1 MMRGKSCTFLLPS
14 NIARC
19 VRSYVLT
26 DYQQAIHELSERI
39 VVAQKPIRILDALK
53 WNGDI
58 QHQFF
63 KSKFKKLPNVDIEY
77 YQKENALQFDAAKKI
92 EEFREI
98 ERSIRRK
105 LGQYSGV
112 GSIMQR
118 MCREYGRVVEML
130 LARGTPKF
138 TEISQELYGS
148 SEDAFHIGAPTLKDL
163 ATLVTNTLAN
173 IKDQVTTE
181 ADIKNYTSEET
192 VKILSK
198 RLAKYFTES
207 VKMRVELSDG
217 ILADASAGAERI
229 KIHKGMMFSEREIR
243 TFEVHEGW
251 VHLGTTLNGMAQ
263 PVCTFLGKGPPSSTI
278 TQEGLAII
286 TEVFTFASY
295 PGRLKRLTNRIT
307 GVSMA
312 EEGANFLDVF
322 NFFRGQGLD
331 DDDSYHSS
339 QRVFRGSLP
348 DAGPFTKDLSYSK
361 GFILIYNYIRLA
373 VQRGLVNQIPVLF
386 LGKTTLEDI
395 HVLADLVEEG
405 IAVPPKYIPPQFRDL
420 AALSAWM
427 CYSLFL
433 NKLDLQRMATDFK
446 AILL

>member
-1 MMRGKSCTFLLPS
+1 M
-14 NIARC
+14 
-19 VRSYVLT
+19 LT
-26 DYQQAIHELSERI
+26 DYQKVIRELSDKI
-39 VVAQKPIRILDALK
+39 VSAQKPIRILDALK
-53 WNGDI
+53 WDGDI
-58 QHQFF
+58 QKQFF
-63 KSKFKKLPNVDIEY
+63 KNKCKKQPQVDTEY
-77 YQKENALQFDAAKKI
+77 YLTKNPLSFDPIQKIQ
-92 EEFREI
+92 EFQEI

-118 MCREYGRVVEML
+118 MCHEYARVVEML
-130 LARGTPKF
+130 LVRGTARF

-163 ATLVTNTLAN
+163 ATVVSNTLAN
-173 IKDQVTTE
+173 IKDQVVTD
-181 ADIKNYTSEET
+181 ADVEKYTSEDA
-192 VKILSK
+192 VKMLSK
-198 RLAKYFTES
+198 RLATYFTDRS
-207 VKMRVELSDG
+207 TAIRVELSDG
-217 ILADASAGAERI
+217 ILADASAGAEKI
-229 KIHKGMMFSEREIR
+229 KIHKGLTFSAREIR

-263 PVCTFLGKGPPSSTI
+263 PVCTFLSKGPPSSTI

-286 TEVFTFASY
+286 TEIFTFASY

-312 EEGANFLDVF
+312 ESGANFLEVF
-322 NFFRGQGLD
+322 NFHREQGLSD
-331 DDDSYHSS
+331 VDAYQSAS
-339 QRVFRGSLP
+339 RVYRGSTP
-348 DAGPFTKDLSYSK
+348 EGGPFTKDLSYSK

-373 VQRGLVNQIPVLF
+373 VQKGLVTHIPILF
-386 LGKTTLEDI
+386 MGKTTLEDLHI
-395 HVLADLVEEG
+395 LADLVDEK
-405 IAVPPKYIPPQFRDL
+405 IAIPPKYVPPQFRDL

-433 NKLDLQRMATDFK
+433 NQLDLQRLATDFK

>member
-1 MMRGKSCTFLLPS
+1 MPTE
-14 NIARC
+14 
-19 VRSYVLT
+19 
-26 DYQQAIHELSERI
+26 YQQVIHELSERI
-39 VVAQKPIRILDALK
+39 VVAQKPIRILDASK
-53 WNGDI
+53 WNSEI
-58 QHQFF
+58 QKEFF
-63 KSKFKKLPNVDIEY
+63 KNRCKKLPNVDEEY
-77 YQKENALQFDAAKKI
+77 YQRQNPLQFDPAKKL
-92 EEFREI
+92 EEFYEI
-98 ERSIRRK
+98 ERSIRRT

-118 MCREYGRVVEML
+118 MCHEYSLVVEML
-130 LARGTPKF
+130 MARGTGRF
-138 TEISQELYGS
+138 TKISQELYGS

-163 ATLVTNTLAN
+163 ATLVSNTLAN
-173 IKDQVTTE
+173 IKDQVSTE
-181 ADIKNYTSEET
+181 ADLETHSSEET
-192 VKILSK
+192 VEILK
-198 RLAKYFTES
+198 QRLSGYFTEQNNL
-207 VKMRVELSDG
+207 RVELSDG

-229 KIHKGMMFSEREIR
+229 KIHTGLTFSAREIR

-263 PVCTFLGKGPPSSTI
+263 PYCTFLSKGPPSSTV

-307 GVSMA
+307 AVSMA

-322 NFFRGQGLD
+322 NFYREQGLD
-331 DDDSYHSS
+331 ESESYLAST
-339 QRVFRGSLP
+339 RVFRGSTP
-348 DAGPFTKDLSYSK
+348 DGGPFTKDLSYSK

-373 VQRGLVNQIPVLF
+373 VQRGLVSQIPLLF
-386 LGKTTLEDI
+386 IGKTTLEDI
-395 HVLADLVEEG
+395 HILSDLVEEG
-405 IAVPPKYIPPQFRDL
+405 ILVPPRYVPPQFRDL

-433 NKLDLQRMATDFK
+433 NKLDLGQLATDFK

>member
-1 MMRGKSCTFLLPS
+1 M
-14 NIARC
+14 
-19 VRSYVLT
+19 LT
-26 DYQQAIHELSERI
+26 EYQKVIRELSERI
-39 VVAQKPIRILDALK
+39 VNAQKPIRILDALK
-53 WNGDI
+53 WDESVKE
-58 QHQFF
+58 QFF
-63 KSKFKKLPNVDIEY
+63 KHKFKRLPQVNTEY
-77 YQKENALQFDAAKKI
+77 YLTQNPLSFDPIKKI
-92 EEFREI
+92 QEFHEI

-118 MCREYGRVVEML
+118 MCHEYARVVEL
-130 LARGTPKF
+130 LLVRGTSKF

-163 ATLVTNTLAN
+163 ATLVSNTLAN
-173 IKDQVTTE
+173 IRDQVVTD
-181 ADIKNYTSEET
+181 ADVERYSSEDA
-192 VKILSK
+192 VRLLSK
-198 RLAKYFTES
+198 RLANYFTDRS
-207 VKMRVELSDG
+207 TAVRVELSDG
-217 ILADASAGAERI
+217 ILADASAGAEKI
-229 KIHKGMMFSEREIR
+229 KIHKGLTFSEREIR

-251 VHLGTTLNGMAQ
+251 VHLGTTLNGLAQ
-263 PVCTFLGKGPPSSTI
+263 PVCTFLSKGPPSSTI

-286 TEVFTFASY
+286 TEIFTFASY

-322 NFFRGQGLD
+322 NYYRGQGLSD
-331 DDDSYHSS
+331 EDSY
-339 QRVFRGSLP
+339 QCATRTFRGSTP
-348 DAGPFTKDLSYSK
+348 DGGPFTKDLSYSK

-373 VQRGLVNQIPVLF
+373 VQRGLVTHIPILF
-386 LGKTTLEDI
+386 MGKTTLEDI
-395 HVLADLVEEG
+395 HVLADLVEEK
-405 IAVPPKYIPPQFRDL
+405 IAIPPKYIPPQFRDL

-433 NKLDLQRMATDFK
+433 NKLDLQRLATDFK